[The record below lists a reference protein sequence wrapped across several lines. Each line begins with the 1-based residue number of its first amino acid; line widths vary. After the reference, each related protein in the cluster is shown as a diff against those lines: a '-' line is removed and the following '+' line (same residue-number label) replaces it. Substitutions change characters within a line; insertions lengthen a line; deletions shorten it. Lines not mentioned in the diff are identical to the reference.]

1 MDIQN
6 KQTELLPPKKKLRKF
21 VFLSFF
27 VIIVGFFIY
36 YFICGM
42 TYSEGTRSG
51 VLTKVSKKG
60 FIFKTYEGELNVGG
74 FNQGEGTIMPASVF
88 KFSANK
94 KSVYDQLESEQG
106 KKVVLH
112 YKQVVKNFFW
122 QGETDYFVYQI
133 STVK

>member
-21 VFLSFF
+21 VFLSFL
-27 VIIVGFFIY
+27 VIIVGFFIF